1 MIYELRF
8 TIAQKRL
15 PVRQESKIINRKS
28 KIRKWLESKI

>member
-8 TIAQKRL
+8 TIAQKRP

-28 KIRKWLESKI
+28 KNS